1 MRYGSNSRRR
11 SRSAL
16 LLGAGVVVF
25 GLFAAVLWFAYADVI
40 GLGGGGPPPL
50 IRAEAGPYKRP
61 PDDPGGMAIAEASP
75 VERIIADQV
84 EPYRRERLLPAQD
97 LPISELPEEPLDE
110 LPLTTAVEPA
120 PATGASGDMGPALI
134 APEPPATTTLAAAP
148 AATPLAPLAARE
160 PESPPTATAPPA
172 GGEAMIVPAPAP
184 RATERTASPRTV
196 GPAQATAP
204 RTAAVEPVRS
214 APAAAATFR
223 VQLGAFRTEAAAAQA
238 WSDLQRRNRSALG
251 HLRPSISA
259 AQTSSGTFFRL
270 QAGTLGS
277 RDAAVQT
284 CAQLKAAG
292 NDCFVVGPLP

>member
-11 SRSAL
+11 SGSAL
-16 LLGAGVVVF
+16 LLGAAVVVF
-25 GLFAAVLWFAYADVI
+25 GLFGAVLWLAYADVI
-40 GLGGGGPPPL
+40 GLGAGGPPPL

-61 PDDPGGMAIAEASP
+61 PDDPGGMPVAEASP
-75 VERIIADQV
+75 AERIIADQV
-84 EPYRRERLLPAQD
+84 EPFRRERLLPAQD
-97 LPISELPEEPLDE
+97 PPINEAPEEPVDE
-110 LPLTTAVEPA
+110 PQLTTAVEPA
-120 PATGASGDMGPALI
+120 PATGASGDIGPALI
-134 APEPPATTTLAAAP
+134 APEPPATTTLATAP

-160 PESPPTATAPPA
+160 PVSPPVATAA
-172 GGEAMIVPAPAP
+172 AAAGEAIVPAPAP
-184 RATERTASPRTV
+184 RAAARTASPRAV
-196 GPAQATAP
+196 EPAQPTAP
-204 RTAAVEPVRS
+204 RTAAVAPVRS
-214 APAAAATFR
+214 APAAGATFR
-223 VQLGAFRTEAAAAQA
+223 VQLGAFRTEAAAGQA